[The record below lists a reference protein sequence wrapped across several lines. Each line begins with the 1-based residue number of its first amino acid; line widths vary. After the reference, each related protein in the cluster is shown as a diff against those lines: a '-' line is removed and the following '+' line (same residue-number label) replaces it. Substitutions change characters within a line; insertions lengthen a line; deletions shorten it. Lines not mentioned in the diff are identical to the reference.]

1 VKKLLIVV
9 GGLMVVLAAAAV
21 LIPTLIDLND
31 YKAEIAAEIEAA
43 TGRKLAIDGTISARL
58 LPSPGAS
65 VSGIRLANI
74 PGGTKPDMATLK
86 SIDVDVALAPLL
98 SGQVQITNVTLVEP
112 VVAIETL
119 ADGRSNLDFGVPGQP
134 KAARGGA
141 PAASAGGSGLPVRV
155 DRLRLLGGTV
165 TYSDARSG
173 DYFRFD
179 KIDFRVNAESLEGP
193 FAAVGNIEF
202 RGVPIEMS
210 AAVGALDA
218 APIAV
223 SGDIALAKTAAK
235 LTLRGTLSAPS
246 ASGKLSGKVEIAGDD
261 LGRFVGAVAQTAGAE
276 APALPKLP
284 GTVKVT
290 AALAGS
296 LQEIALNDLSVQLGE
311 SKASGAV
318 SVALGPAPKFDVA
331 LNVNRLNLDELFK
344 AAAAPASATKPGA
357 GPPAAKPSGLPFEIP
372 VNLNGS
378 VNVEIEAL
386 TFRSGIVRQARLDAQ
401 LAKGQLK
408 VSRLAAQF
416 PGGSDITLSG
426 AVAPAQGEPQFD
438 GRIEASSDNLRALL
452 QWLAA
457 DIADLP
463 ADRLRKLS
471 LTGTVRANP
480 QVAQLYGL
488 DLRLDTTRI
497 TGGVAYALRTRPS
510 FSADLA
516 LDRLNLDSYVPRAKA
531 APAKEKE
538 QTVKPA
544 APATAA
550 AAGPLAALDSF
561 DTNIKLRADS
571 LTFREVAIQG
581 AKADLSLVGGQLTVR
596 ELSVANLAG
605 NAFALAGT
613 ARNFKGLPT
622 FAVNY
627 DVNAGDVT
635 RLLKLAD
642 VAAPPQL
649 AKLGIISLKGSAQ
662 GSEQDLTIDTALKA
676 AGVDGKLAG
685 RVGGLTAPEKG
696 TVDATLDLRA
706 DDIGQIAR
714 RLDPATDLKGPA
726 RVSGKVAGGL
736 AAAALDLTAQVSGGE
751 VAAKGSVAPL
761 AGPDYKLAL
770 SINHPKLTDLLAMAG
785 IAYQPAATDLGGM
798 VLKANLTGAADK
810 VALEALDGTIGP
822 VKVQGAASA
831 VLGGARPAIAADLRT
846 SEILLDLFLPKGA
859 APTAAARSATPG
871 TRPGAAPAGPRWSN
885 EPLDVAAL
893 RDFDADVQLAS
904 TAITWGAYKFAEPK
918 VKIALKNGVL
928 DVNPLTGKLFGGEV
942 QLTARLDGSQ
952 SPRVALGL
960 AVTRGN
966 LGEAVRQA
974 AGLDS
979 VAGIFDIQA
988 QIAGAGRSQL
998 ELVSNLSGQ
1007 GQLSARQGAIR
1018 GFDLK
1023 ALSERLKR
1031 LNEIP
1036 DYLALLQTTMGGG
1049 TTAFQTIGGTFQMQ
1063 NGVARTTDIKAVMDA
1078 AQGTAEGVI
1087 DLPRW
1092 TIDLKSRYRLIE
1104 HANAP
1109 IVGYDLSGSLDNPKG
1124 DSKTKELEGFLLQRV
1139 GASALRRTLGKDNP
1153 LGAILGGP
1161 QQPAQQAPA
1170 TGQTPSSTPPQ
1181 QQQQQQQQ
1189 QKPPAQQLLE
1199 GLLGTRKKN

>member
-1 VKKLLIVV
+1 MKKLLIVV
-9 GGLMVVLAAAAV
+9 GGLVVVLVAAAV

-31 YKAEIAAEIEAA
+31 YKAEIAAEVEAA

-74 PGGTKPDMATLK
+74 AGGTKPDMASLK
-86 SIDVDVALAPLL
+86 SIEVDVALAPLL
-98 SGQVQITNVTLVEP
+98 SGQIQITNVTLVEP

-119 ADGRSNLDFGVPGQP
+119 ADGRSNLDFGAPGQA
-134 KAARGGA
+134 KGGGRGGA
-141 PAASAGGSGLPVRV
+141 PAAGAGGSALPVRV

-179 KIDFRVNAESLEGP
+179 KIDSRVNAESLAGP

-202 RGVPIEMS
+202 RGVPIELS

-235 LTLRGTLSAPS
+235 LALRGTVSAAS
-246 ASGKLSGKVEIAGDD
+246 ASGKLTGKVEITGDD
-261 LGRFVGAVAQTAGAE
+261 LGRFVGAVAQAAGAE

-284 GTVKVT
+284 GSVKVT
-290 AALAGS
+290 AGLAGS
-296 LQEIALNDLSVQLGE
+296 VQEFALNDLSVQLGE

-318 SVALGPAPKFDVA
+318 SVALGSTPKFDVA
-331 LNVNRLNLDELFK
+331 LNVNRLNLDELMK
-344 AAAAPASATKPGA
+344 ATA
-357 GPPAAKPSGLPFEIP
+357 GPPAAAASKAGAAPSGAAKRSGLPFAIP
-372 VNLNGS
+372 NNVDGS
-378 VNVEIEAL
+378 INVEIEAL
-386 TFRSGIVRQARLDAQ
+386 TFQGGIVRQARLDAQ

-416 PGGSDITLSG
+416 PGGSDINLSG
-426 AVAPAQGEPQFD
+426 AIAPAQGEPQFD

-457 DIADLP
+457 DLADLP

-497 TGGVAYALRTRPS
+497 AGGVAYALRARPS

-516 LDRLNLDSYVPRAKA
+516 LDRVNLDSYVPRTKA
-531 APAKEKE
+531 SAKEKD
-538 QTVKPA
+538 QAAKPA
-544 APATAA
+544 APVTAAA
-550 AAGPLAALDSF
+550 AAGPLATLDTF

-581 AKADLSLVGGQLTVR
+581 AKTDLSLVGGQLTVR

-613 ARNFKGLPT
+613 AQNFKGLPT

-627 DVNAGDVT
+627 DVNAGDIT
-635 RLLKLAD
+635 RLFKLAD
-642 VAAPPQL
+642 VAAPSQL
-649 AKLGIISLKGSAQ
+649 AKLGVISVKGSAQ
-662 GSEQDLTIDTALKA
+662 GSEQDLTLDTALRA
-676 AGVDGKLAG
+676 AGIEGKLAG
-685 RVGGLTAPEKG
+685 RVGGMTEPDKG
-696 TVDATLDLRA
+696 SVDVTLDLKA

-726 RVSGKVAGGL
+726 RLRGKVAGGL
-736 AAAALDLTAQVSGGE
+736 ASAALDLTAQVSGGE
-751 VAAKGSVAPL
+751 VAVRGTVAPL

-770 SINHPKLTDLLAMAG
+770 SVNHPKLTDLLAMAG
-785 IAYQPAATDLGGM
+785 IAYQPAATNLGG
-798 VLKANLTGAADK
+798 VVVKANLTGGADK
-810 VALEALDGTIGP
+810 VVLEALDGTIGP
-822 VKVQGAASA
+822 VKVQGAATA
-831 VLGGARPAIAADLRT
+831 ALGGPRPSIAADVRT
-846 SEILLDLFLPKGA
+846 SEILLDLFLPKGTA
-859 APTAAARSATPG
+859 TTAAARPAPG

-885 EPLDVAAL
+885 EPLDVSAL
-893 RDFDADVQLAS
+893 RDFDAEIQLAS
-904 TAITWGAYKFAEPK
+904 SAITWGAYKFAEPK
-918 VKIALKNGVL
+918 VKLAVRNGVL
-928 DVNPLTGKLFGGEV
+928 DVNPLTGKLFGGDV

-966 LGEAVRQA
+966 LAEAVKQA

-979 VAGIFDIQA
+979 VSGVFDVQA

-1007 GQLSARQGAIR
+1007 AQLSARQGAIR

-1023 ALSERLKR
+1023 MLSERLKR
-1031 LNEIP
+1031 LNEIS
-1036 DYLALLQTTMGGG
+1036 DYLALLQTAFGGG
-1049 TTAFQTIGGTFQMQ
+1049 TTAFQTVSGTFQMQ
-1063 NGVARTTDIKAVMDA
+1063 NGILRSNDIKAVMDA
-1078 AQGTAEGVI
+1078 AQGSAEGTV

-1092 TIDLKSRYRLIE
+1092 TIDLKSRYRLTE

-1109 IVGYDLSGSLDNPKG
+1109 TVGYDLAGSLDNPRG
-1124 DSKTKELEGFLLQRV
+1124 DAKTKELEGFLAQRL
-1139 GASALRRTLGKDNP
+1139 GASVLQKALGKNNP
-1153 LGAILGGP
+1153 LGTILGGQ
-1161 QQPAQQAPA
+1161 QQPAPQAPA
-1170 TGQTPSSTPPQ
+1170 TGQAPSSTPP
-1181 QQQQQQQQ
+1181 QQQQQ

-1199 GLLGTRKKN
+1199 GLLGGRKKN